1 VDPYL
6 RGVEYQHAV
15 RAITGFAGAART
27 GYFGNGRKVQGGT
40 VSGAITA
47 IAKNITLVQKED
59 PTKLAGRD
67 SFLPRIAQ
75 MLDGFKKDDPPTVKK
90 MPCTID
96 LPEKMASWGLAR
108 GATELEKAVG
118 DLGLIAMYYLLRVG
132 EYTVKKHKNET
143 KQTEQF
149 KMKDVTFFKVDKRKR
164 LRRLNKS
171 AKDELIMTADGF
183 TLKIGNQKNGW
194 KNVSIYHE
202 ANGDPHLC
210 PGRALGRRY
219 CYIRKHGNERTY
231 LSAYWIDGQRC
242 DVADHDM
249 RLAIKAAGRALE
261 YPTEYGIDI
270 DRLDTHSLRSGGA
283 NQLAEAGYS
292 EMQIQKMGR
301 WRGDTFKE
309 YIREELACFS
319 AGMSKAM
326 KKTFKFVNITGSAQ
340 GAMVDVTSTVVAA
353 PRIAPASAAA

>member
-1 VDPYL
+1 
-6 RGVEYQHAV
+6 
-15 RAITGFAGAART
+15 
-27 GYFGNGRKVQGGT
+27 
-40 VSGAITA
+40 
-47 IAKNITLVQKED
+47 
-59 PTKLAGRD
+59 
-67 SFLPRIAQ
+67 
-75 MLDGFKKDDPPTVKK
+75 
-90 MPCTID
+90 
-96 LPEKMASWGLAR
+96 
-108 GATELEKAVG
+108 
-118 DLGLIAMYYLLRVG
+118 LLRVG
-132 EYTVKKHKNET
+132 EYTVKKYKNET

-149 KMKDVTFFKVDKRKR
+149 KLRDVTFFKFDKKNRLKR
-164 LRRLNKS
+164 LSKNAADRS
-171 AKDELIMTADGF
+171 IMTADGF

-194 KNVSIYHE
+194 KNVSIFHE

-210 PGRALGRRY
+210 PGRSLGRRY
-219 CYIRKHGNERTY
+219 CYIRRHGNEKTY
-231 LSAYWIDGQRC
+231 LSAYWEQGKRC
-242 DVADHDM
+242 DVTNQDM
-249 RLAIKAAGRALE
+249 SDAIKAAGRELD

-326 KKTFKFVNITGSAQ
+326 KQKFKFVNITGSAQ
-340 GAMVDVTSTVVAA
+340 GDMVDVTAAVVAA

>member
-1 VDPYL
+1 
-6 RGVEYQHAV
+6 V
-15 RAITGFAGAART
+15 RI

-67 SFLPRIAQ
+67 HDLPRIAQ

-149 KMKDVTFFKVDKRKR
+149 KLRDVTFFKLDKRKR

-171 AKDELIMTADGF
+171 ARDELIMTADGF

-202 ANGDPHLC
+202 ANGDPFLC

-242 DVADHDM
+242 DVADHNM

-270 DRLDTHSLRSGGA
+270 ERLDTHSLRSGGA

-292 EMQIQKMGR
+292 EMHIQKMGR

-353 PRIAPASAAA
+353 PRIVPASAAA